1 MGLGW
6 AGASR
11 HLCCTVLRS
20 QQTARVLHGTAEAFL
35 RLPAAA
41 TASLRAGRLPYLGRT
56 TGRPVETRGALTS
69 IRRFAVGARAA
80 RRPCVVVTG
89 SLLAAASPD
98 ECRSSTPR
106 FHKVASVLLSCDT
119 QVPIRF
125 PTLNLRLQNHS
136 HKSRASEASERAS
149 ENPWPGVTGGQ
160 GSSPKSPALTL
171 TPASDPSQ
179 LSSQ

>member
-1 MGLGW
+1 MQ
-6 AGASR
+6 
-11 HLCCTVLRS
+11 RS
-20 QQTARVLHGTAEAFL
+20 QEPARHGFCTERRKRFL
-35 RLPAAA
+35 RFPAAA

-56 TGRPVETRGALTS
+56 TGRPAGRWKRVEHSLV
-69 IRRFAVGARAA
+69 RRFAVGARAA

-125 PTLNLRLQNHS
+125 PTLNLRLQSHS